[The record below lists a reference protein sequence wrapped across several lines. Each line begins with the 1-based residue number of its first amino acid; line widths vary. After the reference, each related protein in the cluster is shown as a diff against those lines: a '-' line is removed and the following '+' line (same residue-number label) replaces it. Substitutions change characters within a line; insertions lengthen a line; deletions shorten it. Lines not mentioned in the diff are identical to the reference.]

1 MSAST
6 TASARRPAPESIP
19 DGWWTD
25 TLHAYGWQPT
35 NGYHDPTAP
44 DAYAERAWLQ
54 LVGPT
59 AFLAARRL
67 CLAVRDGHA
76 VTWPLDQFAKSLGVG
91 TPALRNAVHRLER
104 ARLVHIDGSSLAV
117 HTTWPDLTPRQLAR
131 LADPLPGS
139 HPR

>member
-6 TASARRPAPESIP
+6 TSSARRPAPESIP
-19 DGWWTD
+19 DDWWGD

-44 DAYAERAWLQ
+44 DAYVERAWLQ

-59 AFLAARRL
+59 AFLAAR
-67 CLAVRDGHA
+67 
-76 VTWPLDQFAKSLGVG
+76 SLGVG
-91 TPALRNAVHRLER
+91 IPTLRNAVHRLER
-104 ARLVHIDGSSLAV
+104 ARLVHIDGPSLAV